1 MTKEYQT
8 LSEAISILERHNEWR
23 RGKDIPMTSP
33 KILGDAIEIVIGAAK
48 AWRDVWHIAQSYHD
62 VRIPSGREYP
72 LRRAKK
78 PHGRGF

>member
-48 AWRDVWHIAQSYHD
+48 AWRDVCGD
-62 VRIPSGREYP
+62 VAEIQDGE
-72 LRRAKK
+72 K
-78 PHGRGF
+78 